1 MIEKGSELQARLLKD
16 DSLSPNVKEILIK
29 QQQDIFVLRK
39 TQLEQ
44 ATIIDQLIDSL
55 TTVMNCNASLLEEQK
70 KRAEQNQK
78 AMKNDLRNE
87 ENL

>member
-16 DSLSPNVKEILIK
+16 DSLSPNVKEVLIK
-29 QQQDIFVLRK
+29 QQQDIFFLRK

>member
-16 DSLSPNVKEILIK
+16 ESLSPNIKEVLVK
-29 QQQDIFVLRK
+29 QQQDIFFLRK

>member
-16 DSLSPNVKEILIK
+16 DSLSPNVKEVLVK
-29 QQQDIFVLRK
+29 QQQDIFFLRK

>member
-16 DSLSPNVKEILIK
+16 ESLSPNVKEVLVK
-29 QQQDIFVLRK
+29 QQQDIFFLRK

>member
-16 DSLSPNVKEILIK
+16 DSLSPNVKEVLVK
-29 QQQDIFVLRK
+29 QQQDIFFLRK

-55 TTVMNCNASLLEEQK
+55 TTVMNCNASLLEELK

-78 AMKNDLRNE
+78 AMENDLRNE

>member
-16 DSLSPNVKEILIK
+16 DSLSPNVKEVLVK
-29 QQQDIFVLRK
+29 QQQDIFFLRK

-55 TTVMNCNASLLEEQK
+55 TTVMSCNASLLEEQK

>member
-16 DSLSPNVKEILIK
+16 ESLSPNIKEVLIK
-29 QQQDIFVLRK
+29 QQQDIFFLRK

-55 TTVMNCNASLLEEQK
+55 TTVMNCNASLLEDQK

>member
-16 DSLSPNVKEILIK
+16 DSLSPNIKEILIK
-29 QQQDIFVLRK
+29 QQQDIFFLRK

>member
-16 DSLSPNVKEILIK
+16 DSLSPNVKEILVK
-29 QQQDIFVLRK
+29 QQQDIFFLRK

>member
-29 QQQDIFVLRK
+29 QQQDIFFLRK

>member
-29 QQQDIFVLRK
+29 QQQDIFFLRK

-70 KRAEQNQK
+70 KRAKQNQK

>member
-16 DSLSPNVKEILIK
+16 DSLSPNIKEILIK
-29 QQQDIFVLRK
+29 QQQDIFFLRK

-55 TTVMNCNASLLEEQK
+55 TTVMNYNVSLLEEQK

-78 AMKNDLRNE
+78 SMKNDLRNE

>member
-16 DSLSPNVKEILIK
+16 DSLSPNIKEVLIK
-29 QQQDIFVLRK
+29 QQQDIFFLRK

>member
-29 QQQDIFVLRK
+29 QQQDIFFLRK

-55 TTVMNCNASLLEEQK
+55 TTVMNCNAYLLEEQK

>member
-16 DSLSPNVKEILIK
+16 DSLSPNVKEVLVK
-29 QQQDIFVLRK
+29 QQQDIFFLRK

-55 TTVMNCNASLLEEQK
+55 TIVMNCNASLLEEQK

>member
-29 QQQDIFVLRK
+29 QQQDIFFLRK

-55 TTVMNCNASLLEEQK
+55 TTVMNCNASFLEEQK

>member
-16 DSLSPNVKEILIK
+16 ESLSPNVKEILVK
-29 QQQDIFVLRK
+29 QQQDIFFLRK

>member
-1 MIEKGSELQARLLKD
+1 MIEKGSELQAKLLKD

-29 QQQDIFVLRK
+29 QQQDIFFLRK

-55 TTVMNCNASLLEEQK
+55 TTVMNCNASLLEETE
-70 KRAEQNQK
+70 R
-78 AMKNDLRNE
+78 
-87 ENL
+87 

>member
-29 QQQDIFVLRK
+29 QQQDIFFLRK

-78 AMKNDLRNE
+78 VMKNDLRNE

>member
-16 DSLSPNVKEILIK
+16 ESLSPNVKEILIK
-29 QQQDIFVLRK
+29 QQQDIFFLRK

>member
-16 DSLSPNVKEILIK
+16 DSLSPNIKEILIK
-29 QQQDIFVLRK
+29 QQQDIFFLRK

-78 AMKNDLRNE
+78 AMKND
-87 ENL
+87 

>member
-29 QQQDIFVLRK
+29 QQQDIFFLRK

-55 TTVMNCNASLLEEQK
+55 TTVMNCNASLLEESK

>member
-16 DSLSPNVKEILIK
+16 DSLSPNVKEVLVK
-29 QQQDIFVLRK
+29 QQQDIFFLRK

-44 ATIIDQLIDSL
+44 ATMIDQLIDSL

>member
-16 DSLSPNVKEILIK
+16 DSLSPNVKEVLIK
-29 QQQDIFVLRK
+29 QQQDIFFLRK

-70 KRAEQNQK
+70 KRAKQNQK

>member
-1 MIEKGSELQARLLKD
+1 MIEKGSELKARLLKD

-29 QQQDIFVLRK
+29 QQQDIFFLRK

>member
-1 MIEKGSELQARLLKD
+1 MIEKGSELQAKLLKD

-29 QQQDIFVLRK
+29 QQQDIFFLRK